1 MICIHSRRDFRPNNV
16 NGCSNGANEVKYAEI
31 NAGPRFYNA
40 LTCTR
45 HARTKGLVVVADS
58 DVRNGQ
64 NIIRGQVGYLP
75 NNTAVETWIWIEVR
89 Q

>member
-16 NGCSNGANEVKYAEI
+16 NGCWNGGNEVKYAEI

-40 LTCTR
+40 LTLVPGK
-45 HARTKGLVVVADS
+45 ARTKGLVVIADS

-75 NNTAVETWIWIEVR
+75 NNTAVET
-89 Q
+89 